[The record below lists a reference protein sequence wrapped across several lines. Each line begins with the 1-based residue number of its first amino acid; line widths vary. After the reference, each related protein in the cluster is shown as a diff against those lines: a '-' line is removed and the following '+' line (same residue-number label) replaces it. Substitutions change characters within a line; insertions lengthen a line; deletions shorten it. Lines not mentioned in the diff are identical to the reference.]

1 MLASANGVGR
11 APVRGFFDPEAG
23 GIGLAFEEVE
33 LLGGFF
39 VTLAIGFLLS
49 TLAGCFFA
57 FNLEFFEELP
67 SELSDE
73 ESDDVELDD
82 ATSVLVSVKDF
93 LETGTSSECEED
105 SDDSSLESL
114 SSDGGSGVLAAV
126 FRLLFWF
133 LAAPSSDSDEVEDDP
148 LSDSTSDAELD
159 VVSLESSGSGKDF
172 VNFEA
177 RLSTEI
183 FVFFALGFS
192 SSESESEDEFE
203 DEFEDE
209 DEELDLALRLVPASF
224 EDGIKGL
231 FSSSSSASLSELVEE
246 DDKSSSLV
254 LSSSLLELAFKLEP
268 TPWHSQSL

>member
-1 MLASANGVGR
+1 VLASANGVGR

-39 VTLAIGFLLS
+39 VTLAIGLLLS

-114 SSDGGSGVLAAV
+114 SSEGGSGVLAAV

-133 LAAPSSDSDEVEDDP
+133 LVAPSDSDEVEDDP

-159 VVSLESSGSGKDF
+159 VVSLESSDSGKDS

-268 TPWHSQSL
+268 TP